1 MILLETQSQVYSW
14 MIKRNRKISWNRTKQ
29 FATLKALI
37 AQSKL
42 HTLILSR
49 KKQNNLQNNLKASSQ
64 CLPNICYQANCSRL
78 AKSLKRRLEKNR
90 KR

>member
-1 MILLETQSQVYSW
+1 MILLETQSQVYLW
-14 MIKRNRKISWNRTKQ
+14 MIKRNRKISWKRTKQ
-29 FATLKALI
+29 FAILKALI
-37 AQSKL
+37 TSKL

-49 KKQNNLQNNLKASSQ
+49 KKQNNLKARSQ
-64 CLPNICYQANCSRL
+64 CLPNICYLANCSRL

>member
-1 MILLETQSQVYSW
+1 MILLETRSQLYSW
-14 MIKRNRKISWNRTKQ
+14 MIKRNRKISWNRTKH
-29 FATLKALI
+29 FGTLKARMS
-37 AQSKL
+37 SKL

-49 KKQNNLQNNLKASSQ
+49 KKQNNLKARSQ
-64 CLPNICYQANCSRL
+64 CLPNICYQANCSKL